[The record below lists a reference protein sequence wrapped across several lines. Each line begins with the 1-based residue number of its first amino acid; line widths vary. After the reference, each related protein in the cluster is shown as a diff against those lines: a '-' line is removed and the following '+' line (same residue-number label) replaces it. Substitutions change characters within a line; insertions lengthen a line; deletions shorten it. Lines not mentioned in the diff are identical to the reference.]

1 MSDNDGSPHLSDNEF
16 QVSYANVVVAA
27 DHPSPTQSP
36 PTDYVIQIATKDNP
50 EASPFHFWI
59 GEDQLRDLL
68 AQAGRHLDPSHQ
80 ERHQILESLELIE
93 ALLSKREDQK

>member
-1 MSDNDGSPHLSDNEF
+1 MSENDGSPHLSDNEF
-16 QVSYANVVVAA
+16 LVSYANVVVSA

-59 GEDQLRDLL
+59 AEDKLRDLV
-68 AQAGRHLDPSHQ
+68 AQAGRHFDPSAQ
-80 ERHQILESLELIE
+80 ERHQIFEVLERIE
-93 ALLSKREDQK
+93 KKIGG